1 MCERVRTP
9 KQICLLGPFLKSG
22 MCEYFLFHQKGQFRW
37 SQLASDHQ
45 INSHVTLSRM
55 CGVLID
61 SIVVRLRSTVPT
73 PTWYFPSSP
82 SHNSISSSCNVK
94 LNDSKNKLF
103 FLTEMKKE
111 KKTFVHQKLPF
122 TMEMLIKIKV
132 PDQWHQMII
141 ELFVKQMEN
150 SIGLVDNIQ
159 EIKICVL

>member
-1 MCERVRTP
+1 
-9 KQICLLGPFLKSG
+9 
-22 MCEYFLFHQKGQFRW
+22 
-37 SQLASDHQ
+37 
-45 INSHVTLSRM
+45 
-55 CGVLID
+55 
-61 SIVVRLRSTVPT
+61 
-73 PTWYFPSSP
+73 
-82 SHNSISSSCNVK
+82 
-94 LNDSKNKLF
+94 
-103 FLTEMKKE
+103 MKKE